1 MTVHQQAYEVGA
13 FAQYLR
19 DLVARLDPGRGWYG
33 VFARRDPAGMRS
45 CLDGV
50 EIPPWDVVES
60 LLADLAA
67 LHGARFAEQ
76 VSVRAAALYSASAAA
91 HDRRPG
97 GRQELV
103 HRLEL
108 MVREQHRAAERLRG
122 SGPGGPDPAEP
133 DALAWARDDHER
145 ASARCAELRKRLAAV
160 AAPEGW
166 LRSENREGPRA
177 GVGGAAGSAGV
188 GGVAGA
194 AGIAG
199 AAVSGRPHGRGAG
212 TEGEPAW
219 ADDPARDS
227 PAETFAPEAP
237 GGWGPEA
244 SEAAARLAGGPYAD
258 TGPSGTAEPSWP
270 AEPHGVA
277 EPHGPAE
284 LSGATGASGLTG
296 AAEPS
301 WAAEPHEA
309 SEAHAR
315 LAAGPY
321 AGTEPSGTAEL
332 SRASGLRGATEP
344 SWAAESHGVAGPFGV
359 AGGFE
364 PSGPAEPHRPAEP
377 HEAPEPH
384 GVPEP
389 SGGPDAPTPRR
400 KKPRGARFAGL
411 EVDDEEAAGY
421 APSPLPGPP
430 VPDRS
435 GAPAPRG
442 ARFGGAAAEAE
453 GHGGRGGQGGHAG
466 RGRGRGGR
474 DRPGGGAADTV
485 APDPAAGQA
494 VAGAVAR
501 LVRLRAEGRSG
512 EAHVVLCEVA
522 AWPAPRLPLLALAL
536 HRAGLA
542 ADWTTLLWEV
552 SSLPPAG
559 FAAAAGALAAAGR
572 ETDCGLL
579 LRQGVARPAA
589 EVADAAL
596 SLDGAG
602 RDDRARDLL
611 GAFVRVHTP
620 QEAAELARAAG
631 TRLLP
636 LLLAAAREVS
646 GEAEWDLVHAL
657 RVAGVPGV

>member
-1 MTVHQQAYEVGA
+1 MTVHQQAYEVGV

-108 MVREQHRAAERLRG
+108 MVREQRRAAERLR
-122 SGPGGPDPAEP
+122 GPDPAEP
-133 DALAWARDDHER
+133 DALAWARDDHDR
-145 ASARCAELRKRLAAV
+145 ATARCAELRKRLAAV

-166 LRSENREGPRA
+166 LRSEDGEGLRA
-177 GVGGAAGSAGV
+177 GAGGTAGSAGV
-188 GGVAGA
+188 GGVAGT

-199 AAVSGRPHGRGAG
+199 AAVSGPAGPAGAGRVPRPRAGAGGAVAGRPHGRGTGA
-212 TEGEPAW
+212 EGEPAW
-219 ADDPARDS
+219 ADDPARES
-227 PAETFAPEAP
+227 LVEALAPEAP
-237 GGWGPEA
+237 GGWAPEA
-244 SEAAARLAGGPYAD
+244 SGAPARLAGGPYAD
-258 TGPSGTAEPSWP
+258 TEPCGPAEPSP
-270 AEPHGVA
+270 
-277 EPHGPAE
+277 
-284 LSGATGASGLTG
+284 
-296 AAEPS
+296 
-301 WAAEPHEA
+301 AAEPHRTPE
-309 SEAHAR
+309 S
-315 LAAGPY
+315 
-321 AGTEPSGTAEL
+321 SGD
-332 SRASGLRGATEP
+332 
-344 SWAAESHGVAGPFGV
+344 
-359 AGGFE
+359 
-364 PSGPAEPHRPAEP
+364 
-377 HEAPEPH
+377 
-384 GVPEP
+384 PEP
-389 SGGPDAPTPRR
+389 STPAPRR

-411 EVDDEEAAGY
+411 EVDDEEAAGC

-430 VPDRS
+430 EPGRS

-442 ARFGGAAAEAE
+442 ARFGGAAAEAGE
-453 GHGGRGGQGGHAG
+453 HGGRGGQGGHAG
-466 RGRGRGGR
+466 RGRGRTGR
-474 DRPGGGAADTV
+474 DRGADGYADPV

-494 VAGAVAR
+494 VAGAVAQ

-522 AWPAPRLPLLALAL
+522 AWPAPRLPVLALAL

-542 ADWTTLLWEV
+542 ADWTTLLWEA

-572 ETDCGLL
+572 EADCGLL

-596 SLDGAG
+596 ALDGSG
-602 RDDRARDLL
+602 RGDRARDLL
-611 GAFVRVHTP
+611 GAFVRVRTP
-620 QEAAELARAAG
+620 QEAAELALSGG
-631 TRLLP
+631 TGLLP
-636 LLLAAAREVS
+636 LLLAGAREVS

>member
-33 VFARRDPAGMRS
+33 VFARRDPVGMRS

-76 VSVRAAALYSASAAA
+76 VSVRAAALYSASAAT

-108 MVREQHRAAERLRG
+108 MVREQRRAAERLRG
-122 SGPGGPDPAEP
+122 AGTGGPGPAEP
-133 DALAWARDDHER
+133 EALAWARDDHER
-145 ASARCAELRKRLAAV
+145 ATARCAELRGRLAAV
-160 AAPEGW
+160 AVPEGW
-166 LRSENREGPRA
+166 FREEDSDGRGSGVVAAPGQLA
-177 GVGGAAGSAGV
+177 GTVEPPAVGAGAP
-188 GGVAGA
+188 AGA
-194 AGIAG
+194 AGPSAGTAGPPAVGAGAPAG
-199 AAVSGRPHGRGAG
+199 AAGPSAGTAGPPVAPVESPAGPAWSVRVPRPRAEAPDAAAGHPRSGGAG
-212 TEGEPAW
+212 NGRE
-219 ADDPARDS
+219 S
-227 PAETFAPEAP
+227 PA
-237 GGWGPEA
+237 
-244 SEAAARLAGGPYAD
+244 
-258 TGPSGTAEPSWP
+258 
-270 AEPHGVA
+270 
-277 EPHGPAE
+277 
-284 LSGATGASGLTG
+284 
-296 AAEPS
+296 
-301 WAAEPHEA
+301 
-309 SEAHAR
+309 
-315 LAAGPY
+315 
-321 AGTEPSGTAEL
+321 
-332 SRASGLRGATEP
+332 
-344 SWAAESHGVAGPFGV
+344 
-359 AGGFE
+359 
-364 PSGPAEPHRPAEP
+364 
-377 HEAPEPH
+377 
-384 GVPEP
+384 
-389 SGGPDAPTPRR
+389 DAPAPAARR

-411 EVDDEEAAGY
+411 EVDEEEAGY

-430 VPDRS
+430 VPPRS

-442 ARFGGAAAEAE
+442 ARFGGGAGEE
-453 GHGGRGGQGGHAG
+453 GREGRGAA
-466 RGRGRGGR
+466 GR
-474 DRPGGGAADTV
+474 DRAPDAL
-485 APDPAAGQA
+485 PDPAAGQA
-494 VAGAVAR
+494 AAGAVAQ

-522 AWPAPRLPLLALAL
+522 AWPAPRLPVLAVAL
-536 HRAGLA
+536 YRAGLA

-572 ETDCGLL
+572 EADCGLL

-589 EVADAAL
+589 EVAEAVL
-596 SLDGAG
+596 VLDGAG
-602 RDDRARDLL
+602 REREARDLL
-611 GAFVRVHTP
+611 GAFVRVRTP
-620 QEAAELARAAG
+620 QEAAELAGTGG

-646 GEAEWDLVHAL
+646 VEREWDLVHAL

>member
-122 SGPGGPDPAEP
+122 TGPGAPDSAEP
-133 DALAWARDDHER
+133 DALAWARDDHDR
-145 ASARCAELRKRLAAV
+145 ATARCTELRKRLAAV

-166 LRSENREGPRA
+166 FRAEDGEGQRA
-177 GVGGAAGSAGV
+177 GAD
-188 GGVAGA
+188 
-194 AGIAG
+194 G
-199 AAVSGRPHGRGAG
+199 AAVSGSAGAARVPRPRAEAWDAVAGHPHRRGLHA
-212 TEGEPAW
+212 EGESW
-219 ADDPARDS
+219 ADA
-227 PAETFAPEAP
+227 PAEASEAS
-237 GGWGPEA
+237 EA
-244 SEAAARLAGGPYAD
+244 SEAA
-258 TGPSGTAEPSWP
+258 EPP
-270 AEPHGVA
+270 EAPEPDRH
-277 EPHGPAE
+277 
-284 LSGATGASGLTG
+284 
-296 AAEPS
+296 
-301 WAAEPHEA
+301 
-309 SEAHAR
+309 
-315 LAAGPY
+315 
-321 AGTEPSGTAEL
+321 
-332 SRASGLRGATEP
+332 
-344 SWAAESHGVAGPFGV
+344 AESHGA
-359 AGGFE
+359 
-364 PSGPAEPHRPAEP
+364 
-377 HEAPEPH
+377 
-384 GVPEP
+384 PEP
-389 SGGPDAPTPRR
+389 SGGPETPTPAPRR

-411 EVDDEEAAGY
+411 DVDDEEAAGY

-430 VPDRS
+430 GPDRS

-442 ARFGGAAAEAE
+442 ARFGGAEAEAE
-453 GHGGRGGQGGHAG
+453 DHGGRGRGRAG
-466 RGRGRGGR
+466 RGRGA
-474 DRPGGGAADTV
+474 DGAADPV
-485 APDPAAGQA
+485 VPDPAAGQA
-494 VAGAVAR
+494 VAGAVAQ
-501 LVRLRAEGRSG
+501 LLRLRAEGRSG

-522 AWPAPRLPLLALAL
+522 AWPAPRLPVLALAL

-542 ADWTTLLWEV
+542 ADWTTLLWEA

-596 SLDGAG
+596 ALDGAG
-602 RDDRARDLL
+602 RQDQARDLL
-611 GAFVRVHTP
+611 AAFVRVHTA

>member
-13 FAQYLR
+13 FAHYLR

-122 SGPGGPDPAEP
+122 PGPAEP
-133 DALAWARDDHER
+133 DALAWARDDHDR
-145 ASARCAELRKRLAAV
+145 ATARCAELRKRLAAV
-160 AAPEGW
+160 AVPEGW
-166 LRSENREGPRA
+166 LRSEDGAVAPGGAGAGRVPRPRA
-177 GVGGAAGSAGV
+177 EAGGA
-188 GGVAGA
+188 VA
-194 AGIAG
+194 
-199 AAVSGRPHGRGAG
+199 GRPHGRGTGA
-212 TEGEPAW
+212 EGEPAW
-219 ADDPARDS
+219 ADDPTREGPVEAV
-227 PAETFAPEAP
+227 APEAP
-237 GGWGPEA
+237 GGWAPEA
-244 SEAAARLAGGPYAD
+244 SGAPARLAGGPYAD
-258 TGPSGTAEPSWP
+258 TEPYGPAEPS
-270 AEPHGVA
+270 
-277 EPHGPAE
+277 
-284 LSGATGASGLTG
+284 S
-296 AAEPS
+296 
-301 WAAEPHEA
+301 AAEPH
-309 SEAHAR
+309 
-315 LAAGPY
+315 
-321 AGTEPSGTAEL
+321 
-332 SRASGLRGATEP
+332 RA
-344 SWAAESHGVAGPFGV
+344 
-359 AGGFE
+359 
-364 PSGPAEPHRPAEP
+364 
-377 HEAPEPH
+377 
-384 GVPEP
+384 PEP
-389 SGGPDAPTPRR
+389 SGDPETPTPTPRR

-411 EVDDEEAAGY
+411 EVDDEVAAGY
-421 APSPLPGPP
+421 APPLPGPP
-430 VPDRS
+430 EPDRS

-453 GHGGRGGQGGHAG
+453 VHGGRGGQGGHAG
-466 RGRGRGGR
+466 RGRGRTGR
-474 DRPGGGAADTV
+474 DRPADGAADPV

-494 VAGAVAR
+494 VAGAVAQ
-501 LVRLRAEGRSG
+501 LVRLRADGRSG

-522 AWPAPRLPLLALAL
+522 AWPAPRLPVLALAL

-572 ETDCGLL
+572 EADCGLL

-596 SLDGAG
+596 ALDGSG

-611 GAFVRVHTP
+611 GAFVRVRTP
-620 QEAAELARAAG
+620 QEAAQLALSGG

>member
-67 LHGARFAEQ
+67 VHGARFAEQ

-108 MVREQHRAAERLRG
+108 MAGEQRRAAERLRG
-122 SGPGGPDPAEP
+122 ADPAAP
-133 DALAWARDDHER
+133 DALAWAHDDHDR
-145 ASARCAELRKRLAAV
+145 ATARCAELRKRLAAV
-160 AAPEGW
+160 ATPEGR
-166 LRSENREGPRA
+166 LRSEDGEGPRA
-177 GVGGAAGSAGV
+177 GVDGADGI
-188 GGVAGA
+188 AGA
-194 AGIAG
+194 GGIAG
-199 AAVSGRPHGRGAG
+199 AAGLAGAAASGPAGGSRVPRPRAEAG
-212 TEGEPAW
+212 DAVGERPPPKGLDTEGESWAGAPAQE
-219 ADDPARDS
+219 A
-227 PAETFAPEAP
+227 PAEV
-237 GGWGPEA
+237 
-244 SEAAARLAGGPYAD
+244 SK
-258 TGPSGTAEPSWP
+258 SAEPYG
-270 AEPHGVA
+270 E
-277 EPHGPAE
+277 
-284 LSGATGASGLTG
+284 
-296 AAEPS
+296 
-301 WAAEPHEA
+301 
-309 SEAHAR
+309 
-315 LAAGPY
+315 
-321 AGTEPSGTAEL
+321 
-332 SRASGLRGATEP
+332 
-344 SWAAESHGVAGPFGV
+344 
-359 AGGFE
+359 
-364 PSGPAEPHRPAEP
+364 
-377 HEAPEPH
+377 PEPPRH
-384 GVPEP
+384 
-389 SGGPDAPTPRR
+389 PDAPAPRR

-430 VPDRS
+430 EPDRS

-442 ARFGGAAAEAE
+442 ARFGAAED
-453 GHGGRGGQGGHAG
+453 HGGREGHADRG
-466 RGRGRGGR
+466 RGRGRSGR
-474 DRPGGGAADTV
+474 DRGADGPADPV
-485 APDPAAGQA
+485 APDPGAGQA
-494 VAGAVAR
+494 VAGAVAQ

-542 ADWTTLLWEV
+542 ADWTTLLWEA

-572 ETDCGLL
+572 EADCGLL

-596 SLDGAG
+596 ALDGAG
-602 RDDRARDLL
+602 RADRARDLL

-620 QEAAELARAAG
+620 QEAAELALTGG

>member
-97 GRQELV
+97 GRQELL

-122 SGPGGPDPAEP
+122 PDPAEP
-133 DALAWARDDHER
+133 DALAWARDDHDR
-145 ASARCAELRKRLAAV
+145 ATARCAELRKRLAAV

-166 LRSENREGPRA
+166 LRSEDDEGPRA
-177 GVGGAAGSAGV
+177 GAGGTAGSAGV

-199 AAVSGRPHGRGAG
+199 AAVSGSAGPAGAGRVPRPRAEAGDAVAGHPHGRGSG
-212 TEGEPAW
+212 TEGESW
-219 ADDPARDS
+219 ADDPAR
-227 PAETFAPEAP
+227 EN
-237 GGWGPEA
+237 
-244 SEAAARLAGGPYAD
+244 
-258 TGPSGTAEPSWP
+258 
-270 AEPHGVA
+270 
-277 EPHGPAE
+277 PAE

-301 WAAEPHEA
+301 WAAE
-309 SEAHAR
+309 
-315 LAAGPY
+315 
-321 AGTEPSGTAEL
+321 
-332 SRASGLRGATEP
+332 
-344 SWAAESHGVAGPFGV
+344 SHG
-359 AGGFE
+359 
-364 PSGPAEPHRPAEP
+364 PAEP
-377 HEAPEPH
+377 HEAPEPPRH
-384 GVPEP
+384 
-389 SGGPDAPTPRR
+389 PDASAPAPRR

-453 GHGGRGGQGGHAG
+453 DHGGRGGHGGQAG
-466 RGRGRGGR
+466 RGRGRAGR
-474 DRPGGGAADTV
+474 DRSADGVADPV

-494 VAGAVAR
+494 VAGAVAQ

-522 AWPAPRLPLLALAL
+522 AWPAPRLPVLALAL

-572 ETDCGLL
+572 EADCGLL

-596 SLDGAG
+596 ALDGAG

-611 GAFVRVHTP
+611 GAFVRVRTP
-620 QEAAELARAAG
+620 QEAAELALSGG

-636 LLLAAAREVS
+636 LLLAAAREVP

>member
-33 VFARRDPAGMRS
+33 VFARRDPVGMRS

-76 VSVRAAALYSASAAA
+76 VSVRAAALYSASAAT

-122 SGPGGPDPAEP
+122 AEAGGTGPAEP
-133 DALAWARDDHER
+133 EALAWARDDHER
-145 ASARCAELRKRLAAV
+145 ATARCAELRGRLAAV
-160 AAPEGW
+160 AVPEGW
-166 LRSENREGPRA
+166 FREEVSDERGAGAGAAPGPLAGTVESPAVGAGAPAGTAGPTAPTAGRTAASAGPTAPTAGRTAAPAGPTAPTAGRTAAPAGPTAPTAGRTAASAGRTAGPAWSVRVPRPRA
-177 GVGGAAGSAGV
+177 EAPDTAAGQPRPGGAANGDG
-188 GGVAGA
+188 
-194 AGIAG
+194 
-199 AAVSGRPHGRGAG
+199 
-212 TEGEPAW
+212 
-219 ADDPARDS
+219 S
-227 PAETFAPEAP
+227 PA
-237 GGWGPEA
+237 
-244 SEAAARLAGGPYAD
+244 
-258 TGPSGTAEPSWP
+258 
-270 AEPHGVA
+270 
-277 EPHGPAE
+277 
-284 LSGATGASGLTG
+284 
-296 AAEPS
+296 
-301 WAAEPHEA
+301 
-309 SEAHAR
+309 
-315 LAAGPY
+315 
-321 AGTEPSGTAEL
+321 
-332 SRASGLRGATEP
+332 
-344 SWAAESHGVAGPFGV
+344 
-359 AGGFE
+359 
-364 PSGPAEPHRPAEP
+364 
-377 HEAPEPH
+377 
-384 GVPEP
+384 
-389 SGGPDAPTPRR
+389 DAPAPAPRR

-411 EVDDEEAAGY
+411 EVDEEEAGY

-430 VPDRS
+430 
-435 GAPAPRG
+435 APSHAGPPTPRG
-442 ARFGGAAAEAE
+442 ARFGGGAGEE
-453 GHGGRGGQGGHAG
+453 GREGRDAV
-466 RGRGRGGR
+466 GR
-474 DRPGGGAADTV
+474 DRAPDAL
-485 APDPAAGQA
+485 PDPAAGQA
-494 VAGAVAR
+494 VAGAVAQ
-501 LVRLRAEGRSG
+501 LIRLRAEGRGG

-522 AWPAPRLPLLALAL
+522 AWPAPRLPVLAVAL

-572 ETDCGLL
+572 EADCGLL

-589 EVADAAL
+589 EVAEAVL
-596 SLDGAG
+596 VLDGAG
-602 RDDRARDLL
+602 REREARDLL
-611 GAFVRVHTP
+611 GAFVRVRTP
-620 QEAAELARAAG
+620 QEAAELAGTGG

-646 GEAEWDLVHAL
+646 VEREWDLVHAL

>member
-33 VFARRDPAGMRS
+33 VFARRDPVGMRS

-76 VSVRAAALYSASAAA
+76 VSVRAAALYSASAAT

-122 SGPGGPDPAEP
+122 AGAGGPGPAEP
-133 DALAWARDDHER
+133 EALAWARDDHER
-145 ASARCAELRKRLAAV
+145 ATARCAELRGRLAAV
-160 AAPEGW
+160 AVPEGW
-166 LRSENREGPRA
+166 FREEDSDERGPGAAAAPGPLAGTVESPAVSAGAPVGTAGPPAATAGPPAGPAWSVRVPQPRA
-177 GVGGAAGSAGV
+177 EAPDAAAGHPRPGGAGNGD
-188 GGVAGA
+188 G
-194 AGIAG
+194 
-199 AAVSGRPHGRGAG
+199 
-212 TEGEPAW
+212 
-219 ADDPARDS
+219 S
-227 PAETFAPEAP
+227 PA
-237 GGWGPEA
+237 
-244 SEAAARLAGGPYAD
+244 
-258 TGPSGTAEPSWP
+258 
-270 AEPHGVA
+270 
-277 EPHGPAE
+277 
-284 LSGATGASGLTG
+284 
-296 AAEPS
+296 
-301 WAAEPHEA
+301 
-309 SEAHAR
+309 
-315 LAAGPY
+315 
-321 AGTEPSGTAEL
+321 
-332 SRASGLRGATEP
+332 
-344 SWAAESHGVAGPFGV
+344 
-359 AGGFE
+359 
-364 PSGPAEPHRPAEP
+364 
-377 HEAPEPH
+377 
-384 GVPEP
+384 
-389 SGGPDAPTPRR
+389 DAPAPTAPAPRR

-411 EVDDEEAAGY
+411 EVDEEEAGY

-430 VPDRS
+430 VPSRS

-442 ARFGGAAAEAE
+442 ARFGGGAGEE
-453 GHGGRGGQGGHAG
+453 GREGRDVA
-466 RGRGRGGR
+466 GR
-474 DRPGGGAADTV
+474 DRAPEAL
-485 APDPAAGQA
+485 PDPAAGQA
-494 VAGAVAR
+494 VAGAVAQ
-501 LVRLRAEGRSG
+501 LIRLRAEGRSG

-522 AWPAPRLPLLALAL
+522 AWPAPRLPVLAVAL
-536 HRAGLA
+536 YRAGLA

-572 ETDCGLL
+572 EADCGLL

-589 EVADAAL
+589 EVAEAVL
-596 SLDGAG
+596 VLDGAG
-602 RDDRARDLL
+602 REREARGLL
-611 GAFVRVHTP
+611 GAFVRVRTP
-620 QEAAELARAAG
+620 QEAAELAGTGG

-646 GEAEWDLVHAL
+646 VEREWDLVHAL

>member
-122 SGPGGPDPAEP
+122 AGPGAPDPAEA

-145 ASARCAELRKRLAAV
+145 ATARCTELRKRLAAV

-166 LRSENREGPRA
+166 FRSEDGEGPRA
-177 GVGGAAGSAGV
+177 GASGAVASGSAGGAGAGRV
-188 GGVAGA
+188 PRPRAEAGGAVAGH
-194 AGIAG
+194 
-199 AAVSGRPHGRGAG
+199 PHGRGSG
-212 TEGEPAW
+212 PDDEPAR
-219 ADDPARDS
+219 ADGPAREG
-227 PAETFAPEAP
+227 PAEAFAPEAP

-244 SEAAARLAGGPYAD
+244 SEAQARLAAGSYAG
-258 TGPSGTAEPSWP
+258 TEPPGTAELSW
-270 AEPHGVA
+270 AVEPHRPAVPHETQARLAAGSYA
-277 EPHGPAE
+277 GTEPPGTYAGTEPSGP
-284 LSGATGASGLTG
+284 
-296 AAEPS
+296 AEPS
-301 WAAEPHEA
+301 WAAE
-309 SEAHAR
+309 S
-315 LAAGPY
+315 
-321 AGTEPSGTAEL
+321 
-332 SRASGLRGATEP
+332 
-344 SWAAESHGVAGPFGV
+344 
-359 AGGFE
+359 
-364 PSGPAEPHRPAEP
+364 HRPAEP
-377 HEAPEPH
+377 HEAPEP
-384 GVPEP
+384 PRYLEA
-389 SGGPDAPTPRR
+389 SAPAPRR
-400 KKPRGARFAGL
+400 EKPRGARFAGL
-411 EVDDEEAAGY
+411 DVDDDEAAAY

-430 VPDRS
+430 EPEHS
-435 GAPAPRG
+435 GVPAPRG

-453 GHGGRGGQGGHAG
+453 DHGGRGRGRAG
-466 RGRGRGGR
+466 RGRGA
-474 DRPGGGAADTV
+474 DGAADPV
-485 APDPAAGQA
+485 VPDPAAGQA
-494 VAGAVAR
+494 VAGAVAQ

-542 ADWTTLLWEV
+542 ADWTTLLWEA

-596 SLDGAG
+596 ALDGAG
-602 RDDRARDLL
+602 RQDQARDLL

-636 LLLAAAREVS
+636 VLLAAAREVS

>member
-19 DLVARLDPGRGWYG
+19 DLVARLDPGRGWYE

-76 VSVRAAALYSASAAA
+76 VSVRAAALYSASAAT

-122 SGPGGPDPAEP
+122 AGQGDPDPAGPE
-133 DALAWARDDHER
+133 ALAWARDDHER
-145 ASARCAELRKRLAAV
+145 ATARCAELRKRLAAV

-166 LRSENREGPRA
+166 FRAEGEEGA
-177 GVGGAAGSAGV
+177 EDGESGEGSGGGGSYGTAEPYGITESAG
-188 GGVAGA
+188 
-194 AGIAG
+194 
-199 AAVSGRPHGRGAG
+199 
-212 TEGEPAW
+212 T
-219 ADDPARDS
+219 
-227 PAETFAPEAP
+227 AE
-237 GGWGPEA
+237 
-244 SEAAARLAGGPYAD
+244 LY
-258 TGPSGTAEPSWP
+258 GTAEPS
-270 AEPHGVA
+270 G
-277 EPHGPAE
+277 
-284 LSGATGASGLTG
+284 T
-296 AAEPS
+296 
-301 WAAEPHEA
+301 
-309 SEAHAR
+309 
-315 LAAGPY
+315 AGPY
-321 AGTEPSGTAEL
+321 GTAPATDPAAPAGIPGPRVEVRAPVAESPRPGRPADDHATGTATTAGTGTGTGTA
-332 SRASGLRGATEP
+332 TE
-344 SWAAESHGVAGPFGV
+344 ADA
-359 AGGFE
+359 
-364 PSGPAEPHRPAEP
+364 PAP
-377 HEAPEPH
+377 
-384 GVPEP
+384 
-389 SGGPDAPTPRR
+389 APTPRR
-400 KKPRGARFAGL
+400 RKPRGARFAGL
-411 EVDDEEAAGY
+411 EVDEGAAGP
-421 APSPLPGPP
+421 APSPAPGPLAP
-430 VPDRS
+430 PRAGV
-435 GAPAPRG
+435 PAPRG
-442 ARFGGAAAEAE
+442 ARFGGAAEE
-453 GHGGRGGQGGHAG
+453 DHGGRGRAG
-466 RGRGRGGR
+466 RGRGQGAP
-474 DRPGGGAADTV
+474 PGPDAL
-485 APDPAAGQA
+485 PDPAAGQA
-494 VAGAVAR
+494 VAGAVAQ

-572 ETDCGLL
+572 EADCGLL

-589 EVADAAL
+589 EVAEAVLA
-596 SLDGAG
+596 LDGAG
-602 RDDRARDLL
+602 REREARDLL
-611 GAFVRVHTP
+611 GAFVRVRTP
-620 QEAAELARAAG
+620 QEAAALAGNGGGA
-631 TRLLP
+631 RLLP

-646 GEAEWDLVHAL
+646 VEREWDLVHAL

>member
-76 VSVRAAALYSASAAA
+76 VSVRAAALYSASTAA

-108 MVREQHRAAERLRG
+108 MVREQHRAAERLSG
-122 SGPGGPDPAEP
+122 TGPGAPDPAEP
-133 DALAWARDDHER
+133 DALAWARDDHDR
-145 ASARCAELRKRLAAV
+145 ATARCTELRKRLAAV

-166 LRSENREGPRA
+166 FRA
-177 GVGGAAGSAGV
+177 EDG
-188 GGVAGA
+188 
-194 AGIAG
+194 
-199 AAVSGRPHGRGAG
+199 
-212 TEGEPAW
+212 W
-219 ADDPARDS
+219 A
-227 PAETFAPEAP
+227 
-237 GGWGPEA
+237 PEA
-244 SEAAARLAGGPYAD
+244 SEAP
-258 TGPSGTAEPSWP
+258 
-270 AEPHGVA
+270 
-277 EPHGPAE
+277 
-284 LSGATGASGLTG
+284 
-296 AAEPS
+296 
-301 WAAEPHEA
+301 
-309 SEAHAR
+309 AR
-315 LAAGPY
+315 LAAGSC

-332 SRASGLRGATEP
+332 SRASGLRGSTEP
-344 SWAAESHGVAGPFGV
+344 SWAAESHGAAGPLGV
-359 AGGFE
+359 AGGSE
-364 PSGPAEPHRPAEP
+364 PSGAAEAHGPAEP
-377 HEAPEPH
+377 HEAPEPHWHAEPH

-389 SGGPDAPTPRR
+389 SGGPETPTPAPRR

-411 EVDDEEAAGY
+411 DVDDEEAAAY

-430 VPDRS
+430 GPDRS

-442 ARFGGAAAEAE
+442 ARFGGAEAEAE
-453 GHGGRGGQGGHAG
+453 DHGGRGRGRAG
-466 RGRGRGGR
+466 RGRGA
-474 DRPGGGAADTV
+474 DGAADPV
-485 APDPAAGQA
+485 VPDPAAGQA
-494 VAGAVAR
+494 VAGAVAQ
-501 LVRLRAEGRSG
+501 LIRLRAEGRSG

-522 AWPAPRLPLLALAL
+522 AWPAPRLPVLALAL

-542 ADWTTLLWEV
+542 ADWTTLLWEA

-596 SLDGAG
+596 ALDGAG
-602 RDDRARDLL
+602 RQEQARDLL
-611 GAFVRVHTP
+611 AAFVRVHTA

-636 LLLAAAREVS
+636 LLLAGAREVS